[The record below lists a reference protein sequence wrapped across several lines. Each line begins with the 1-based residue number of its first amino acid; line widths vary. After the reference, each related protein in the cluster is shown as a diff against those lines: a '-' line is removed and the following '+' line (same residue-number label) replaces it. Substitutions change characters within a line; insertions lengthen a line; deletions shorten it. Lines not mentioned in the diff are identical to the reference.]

1 MSILKKMTIMQK
13 LLLSYSLLVLGITIL
28 MGIYILP
35 LQLHTM
41 EDNLESKITDT
52 AYLLSQDSEIIT
64 GTKDQSFPSDL
75 IQKLDQIKASCDTS
89 VDYIVIADCN
99 SIRLYHPDHSCIGQ
113 SFSGGDEKNVLRKGS
128 SYITTRQ
135 GEHDVQKRAFA
146 PILDTD
152 GSITGFVMVSASIQ
166 TIHEQERAVI
176 LQFILIFVLILL
188 TGVVVAYLISRNIR
202 SSLLGFEPGTFT
214 NMYLQREE
222 ILDNLDEG
230 IFAVNMKDECL
241 YCNTSARDMLKD
253 MNAVRNS
260 AIYDQI
266 QICRKNETS
275 ILNQMIEIGE
285 NTFVINLIPLIR
297 HGHTEAVL
305 TIIRN
310 KTELTKMAEQ
320 LTGTNHVIDAMRA
333 NTHEYMNKL
342 HVISGLLQIGDIE
355 EAKKYI
361 SNVSTEI
368 EVNYQTVIRQIQN
381 KTIAA
386 LLLGK
391 QNRARELNIDF
402 ILRKDS
408 SLELHSPYLSTREL
422 VTIIGNLI
430 ENAFEACK
438 GEFRQVELYIGAAD
452 SGLTITVDDTGCGM
466 SKQQIEKIYE
476 GQYTTKGEGHGFGLR
491 LIQETVSQHHGYLEI
506 ESEPGLGTSFTLY
519 FDKRREGYD

>member
-1 MSILKKMTIMQK
+1 
-13 LLLSYSLLVLGITIL
+13 
-28 MGIYILP
+28 
-35 LQLHTM
+35 
-41 EDNLESKITDT
+41 
-52 AYLLSQDSEIIT
+52 
-64 GTKDQSFPSDL
+64 
-75 IQKLDQIKASCDTS
+75 
-89 VDYIVIADCN
+89 
-99 SIRLYHPDHSCIGQ
+99 
-113 SFSGGDEKNVLRKGS
+113 
-128 SYITTRQ
+128 
-135 GEHDVQKRAFA
+135 
-146 PILDTD
+146 
-152 GSITGFVMVSASIQ
+152 
-166 TIHEQERAVI
+166 
-176 LQFILIFVLILL
+176 
-188 TGVVVAYLISRNIR
+188 
-202 SSLLGFEPGTFT
+202 
-214 NMYLQREE
+214 
-222 ILDNLDEG
+222 
-230 IFAVNMKDECL
+230 
-241 YCNTSARDMLKD
+241 
-253 MNAVRNS
+253 
-260 AIYDQI
+260 
-266 QICRKNETS
+266 
-275 ILNQMIEIGE
+275 
-285 NTFVINLIPLIR
+285 
-297 HGHTEAVL
+297 
-305 TIIRN
+305 
-310 KTELTKMAEQ
+310 MAEQ

-368 EVNYQTVIRQIQN
+368 EANYQTVIRQIQN

-452 SGLTITVDDTGCGM
+452 SGLTITIDDTGCGM